1 MAIASIAD
9 FREDDSKSPPL
20 ARPCVGTPL
29 GELSGCRRDGPGA
42 RLDDPFLGR
51 RALRFENLAAAERFD
66 SLIPTAKK
74 ILGALTWRVKDLSTE
89 KKFSTSNKRCLTRHF
104 LPLTLPTRVYREN
117 VLFKTATR
125 MQGKPFLFLPHGL
138 SLTDYNEPQP
148 SAHDTGALDSVRVAV
163 VAAAA
168 NGHASS
174 LLSYRLH
181 RCRLRDAAQN
191 VLRASNNL

>member
-74 ILGALTWRVKDLSTE
+74 NSGRTDLASQRSLNGKKILNIKQT
-89 KKFSTSNKRCLTRHF
+89 
-104 LPLTLPTRVYREN
+104 
-117 VLFKTATR
+117 
-125 MQGKPFLFLPHGL
+125 
-138 SLTDYNEPQP
+138 
-148 SAHDTGALDSVRVAV
+148 
-163 VAAAA
+163 
-168 NGHASS
+168 
-174 LLSYRLH
+174 LSYSSFPPP
-181 RCRLRDAAQN
+181 DATD
-191 VLRASNNL
+191 